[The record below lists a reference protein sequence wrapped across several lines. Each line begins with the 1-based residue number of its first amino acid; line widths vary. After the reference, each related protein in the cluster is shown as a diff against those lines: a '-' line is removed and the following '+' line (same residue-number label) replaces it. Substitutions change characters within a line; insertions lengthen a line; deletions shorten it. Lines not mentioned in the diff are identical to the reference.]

1 MDTGIYTDHEI
12 LWGQAAN
19 EEFEAVARGETP
31 SIDDYS
37 RRYPEIAEEIACVL
51 PALAAVGVSR
61 PGASPFLFPLSEDVR
76 PQLTDYRILREL
88 GRGGMGIVYEAQQ
101 ISLGRRVALK
111 ILPSAATLDEK
122 ALVRFKNE
130 ARAAASLD
138 YPNIVPIHAVGAE
151 RGVYFY
157 VMSLIEGRTLA
168 EVIGSFRRQAIGKL
182 PQPDDGRREN
192 RVSAASVEAQH
203 PGNSRTGQR
212 QTGLSSRETTREA
225 LAANSTMPA
234 FDSHGYWRSVSR
246 LGVQAARALH
256 HAHER
261 GIVHRDIKPANLLV
275 DDAHKL
281 WVTDFGLARIESDVG
296 LTMTG
301 DILGTLRYMS
311 PEQALGKHVLV
322 DHRTDIYSLG
332 ATLYELLTL
341 EPVFDGEDRQ
351 TLLRQLSFD
360 EPKAP
365 RKINPRIPAELETI
379 VSKAICKDPA
389 ERYSSAKDLA
399 DDLSSFIEQRPIQA
413 KSPTWREQAVKWSRR
428 HPSTAR
434 AVLLATIAVA
444 IVTGVSI
451 GWIARD
457 RATRQALLHQ
467 QIKQAV
473 EETEACYQS
482 GKLVEALAA
491 IGRADELIV
500 SDSLIDEFVQ
510 RARQWRIDLETVKR
524 LERIRLDQSLP
535 YIARKVDMSD
545 QTNVAVAMER
555 GFSLMFSSAWD
566 IVGADRAYRD
576 EFQRYGLDLNAIDVE
591 TTARQI
597 GGSPIRRELVAAL
610 DNWYQ
615 VRVQLQGPATR
626 GLSQEQLL
634 PGTIEL
640 LQIARLADPDPW
652 RNRLRDAIER
662 ADLVGV
668 KQLARETNV
677 SLQAPEAGLL
687 LARALMRANG
697 NLTSQEAEAVLREL
711 QRRYPGD
718 FWINTELANCLPGNK
733 LAEEIGFRRIAVAL
747 RPGSPGA
754 LSALG
759 QRLFDQ
765 SAYAESEAA
774 YLEAIRQMPD
784 YPNAHCG
791 LGQALSKQGKH
802 AEAEVAM
809 REAIRLEPW
818 NTNFHSVL
826 CQELIE
832 QERFA
837 ACEAV
842 ALEAIRA
849 EPNSVIPRGFLGY
862 ALAKR
867 AEATADTAQ
876 SQQAAAEFAKTYELC
891 QDNLSTQWGRLLIC
905 RMAARWDQVFDR
917 VVQLLPEETELR
929 LGRAE
934 VRALDSRWAEAAADY
949 AIGIQARPVSIQA
962 AEYAYLLVL
971 LNDEGRYGECC
982 RQLIDRLSDV
992 ERFRNEL
999 WYKNDAQGIVAFACA
1014 ATSNTIVEPAQL
1026 VEWATMDVKAC
1037 RDASTLHGLGLA
1049 YYRAGRHE
1057 LAIQNLEESNALG
1070 WRNSGKCQNWLVLA
1084 MAHHQL
1090 GHEGEAHLCW
1100 SMALRGIPELIGNKA
1115 RLEGFIPY
1123 SANRV
1128 SPRDWICVNVL
1139 GREAAALLSQR
1150 LPSELEQADPTIDQ
1164 ADPHTQARRPEFGLQ
1179 PAHL

>member
-1 MDTGIYTDHEI
+1 
-12 LWGQAAN
+12 
-19 EEFEAVARGETP
+19 
-31 SIDDYS
+31 
-37 RRYPEIAEEIACVL
+37 
-51 PALAAVGVSR
+51 
-61 PGASPFLFPLSEDVR
+61 
-76 PQLTDYRILREL
+76 
-88 GRGGMGIVYEAQQ
+88 
-101 ISLGRRVALK
+101 
-111 ILPSAATLDEK
+111 
-122 ALVRFKNE
+122 
-130 ARAAASLD
+130 
-138 YPNIVPIHAVGAE
+138 
-151 RGVYFY
+151 
-157 VMSLIEGRTLA
+157 
-168 EVIGSFRRQAIGKL
+168 
-182 PQPDDGRREN
+182 
-192 RVSAASVEAQH
+192 
-203 PGNSRTGQR
+203 
-212 QTGLSSRETTREA
+212 
-225 LAANSTMPA
+225 
-234 FDSHGYWRSVSR
+234 
-246 LGVQAARALH
+246 
-256 HAHER
+256 
-261 GIVHRDIKPANLLV
+261 
-275 DDAHKL
+275 
-281 WVTDFGLARIESDVG
+281 
-296 LTMTG
+296 MTG

-389 ERYSSAKDLA
+389 ERYASAKDLA

-434 AVLLATIAVA
+434 AVLLATMAVA

-451 GWIARD
+451 GWAARD
-457 RATRQALLHQ
+457 RATRRAMLDHQ
-467 QIKQAV
+467 VTQAV
-473 EETEACYQS
+473 EEAKASYES
-482 GKLVEALAA
+482 DKLIEALAA
-491 IGRADELIV
+491 LGRADGLIASGGV
-500 SDSLIDEFVQ
+500 SDELQ
-510 RARQWRIDLETVKR
+510 QHARQWRIDLETVKR

-545 QTNVAVAMER
+545 RTNVAVAIER

-576 EFQRYGLDLNAIDVE
+576 EFQRYGLDLNAIDVQ
-591 TTARQI
+591 TTARHI

-615 VRVQLQGPATR
+615 VRVQLQGPAKR
-626 GLSQEQLL
+626 GLSQDELL
-634 PGTIEL
+634 PGTTEL
-640 LQIARLADPDPW
+640 LEIARLADPDPW
-652 RNRLRDAIER
+652 RDRLRDAIQR
-662 ADLVGV
+662 SDFAGL
-668 KQLARETNV
+668 KQLASETNT
-677 SLQAPEAGLL
+677 SLPAPETGLL
-687 LARALMRANG
+687 LARALMRAKG
-697 NLTSQEAEAVLREL
+697 NLTSQEAETVLREL

-718 FWINTELANCLPGNK
+718 FWINTELANCLPGSK

-765 SAYAESEAA
+765 FAYAESEAA
-774 YLEAIRQMPD
+774 YLDAIRQMPD

-818 NTNFHSVL
+818 NTNFHSVF

-837 ACEAV
+837 ECEAV

-862 ALAKR
+862 ALAKQ
-867 AEATADTAQ
+867 AEAAGNAALWE
-876 SQQAAAEFAKTYELC
+876 QAAAEFAKTYELC

-971 LNDEGRYGECC
+971 LNDEDRYREYCQDLTG
-982 RQLIDRLSDV
+982 RLSDV
-992 ERFRNEL
+992 GRFRNEP

-1014 ATSNTIVEPAQL
+1014 ATPNLIVDPAQL
-1026 VEWATMDVKAC
+1026 VEWATIDVTTS

-1049 YYRAGRHE
+1049 HYRAGQYE
-1057 LAIQNLEESNALG
+1057 LAIQNLEDSNALG

-1090 GHEGEAHLCW
+1090 GQEGEAHLCW
-1100 SMALRGIPELIGNKA
+1100 SMALRAIPELIANKA
-1115 RLEGFIPY
+1115 RFEGFVPY

-1150 LPSELEQADPTIDQ
+1150 LPSELEQADPTIEQ
-1164 ADPHTQARRPEFGLQ
+1164 ADAHPQERRPEFGLRS
-1179 PAHL
+1179 AHL